1 MHFFAHDV
9 LAVIGKLLVSYFF
22 HHIALRFSMEHHKR
36 VSINAPFYGGTG
48 CCFEQGLGCEELI
61 LNGGPL

>member
-1 MHFFAHDV
+1 MITVKIITTVALMHFFAHDV

-36 VSINAPFYGGTG
+36 VSINAPFYGG
-48 CCFEQGLGCEELI
+48 LVVV
-61 LNGGPL
+61 LNKD